1 LRDWVFALLASTFFM
16 GLAPPL
22 PDHRKGSSK
31 TVMSFQLSEAGRT
44 ALLLF
49 LGLGLVDVFQ
59 KETIN

>member
-1 LRDWVFALLASTFFM
+1 
-16 GLAPPL
+16 
-22 PDHRKGSSK
+22 
-31 TVMSFQLSEAGRT
+31 MSFQLSEAGRT